1 LDKPQATH
9 IDILHYAGIV
19 KTAPNGFDPF
29 KDDTFLIAR
38 RAMLAQYWCPSEYV
52 PGKARIGIVGITPGR
67 EQATNIFQAFRIAL
81 LAGQQI
87 ADALRTA
94 KLAGSF
100 SGPMRVNLVRM
111 LDFVG
116 LHKKLD
122 VATCASLFE
131 PTNEL
136 AHFTSALRYPVFVDG
151 KNYNGSPPILVVDI
165 LRVCVETYLAAE
177 ANSLDGILWL
187 PLGPKPTA
195 VLKHLA
201 SKGVIDPGRIL
212 EGMPHPS
219 GANAERIAFFLGNKS
234 KADLSPVTKPEQIE
248 LARQNLCDRVS
259 RLL

>member
-1 LDKPQATH
+1 MRL
-9 IDILHYAGIV
+9 IV
-19 KTAPNGFDPF
+19 
-29 KDDTFLIAR
+29 
-38 RAMLAQYWCPSEYV
+38 RANERAS
-52 PGKARIGIVGITPGR
+52 
-67 EQATNIFQAFRIAL
+67 AL
-81 LAGQQI
+81 YL
-87 ADALRTA
+87 
-94 KLAGSF
+94 S
-100 SGPMRVNLVRM
+100 
-111 LDFVG
+111 
-116 LHKKLD
+116 
-122 VATCASLFE
+122 ASL
-131 PTNEL
+131 PSVRRRKEL
-136 AHFTSALRYPVFVDG
+136 QRI
-151 KNYNGSPPILVVDI
+151 PPILVVDI